1 MFDLK
6 RAIKRRA
13 AFDDLTMKV
22 VAARCEINPAHLSR
36 LMRHNN
42 CELDTMLK
50 LAHGF
55 NLTLSE
61 FVKEGEF

>member
-36 LMRHNN
+36 LM
-42 CELDTMLK
+42 
-50 LAHGF
+50 
-55 NLTLSE
+55 
-61 FVKEGEF
+61 